1 VSLDGFVHDS
11 RGSTGVLYPDL
22 VDWRHEERGKASIA
36 ATGAVPMGRR
46 TFEMAGDP
54 DRYAGQYEY
63 QVPVFVVK
71 GSALTRSRTDER
83 HCDSPCGVEDKSARF
98 AAG

>member
-1 VSLDGFVHDS
+1 
-11 RGSTGVLYPDL
+11 
-22 VDWRHEERGKASIA
+22 
-36 ATGAVPMGRR
+36 
-46 TFEMAGDP
+46 MAGDP